1 MLEEYKDVLTVKEV
15 REILPIGLNS
25 LYKLLHT
32 NKIKHIKVGTKTLI
46 PKIFLIEFLNGE

>member
-15 REILPIGLNS
+15 YEILPIGWNS
-25 LYKLLHT
+25 LYNLIHT
-32 NKIKHIKVGTKTLI
+32 DKIKHIKVGRKTLI